1 MWSSKMNS
9 PENIVHGVGIL
20 KRPQFSEPKHAL
32 LSIFAKT
39 FLNTTTRVCLRQK
52 CHSTLSIF
60 HSFYFPRKKKVFL
73 KKPVNADFEL
83 IFILAHKSF
92 QQLVFF
98 AFCLMFSFKY
108 PVQRSESQ
116 QQYLFTFFKIK
127 ANKLRLLNKSPKLCE
142 DKKVFTTLLP
152 LM

>member
-20 KRPQFSEPKHAL
+20 RRPQFSEPKHAL

-39 FLNTTTRVCLRQK
+39 FLNTTTRVYLRHK
-52 CHSTLSIF
+52 CHSTLYIF
-60 HSFYFPRKKKVFL
+60 REREKFSSKKT
-73 KKPVNADFEL
+73 VNTDFEL

-98 AFCLMFSFKY
+98 AFCFKFSFKY

-116 QQYLFTFFKIK
+116 QQYLFTFSKIK